1 MRAPLEAPRAN
12 IGMTLGDAARLW
24 ETDRASGCED
34 HSREYLAMIETRTN
48 PLAAKVNDVHSDGPE
63 ARFHDSAEARKSEPA
78 TVSPA
83 VQSLH
88 VLVAEDNA
96 VNQQIA
102 RRLLEKRGHT
112 VVLVADGRAAVDRL
126 EQESFD
132 LVLMDVQMPLMDG
145 VEATA
150 AIRARELRTGDWL
163 PIVAMT
169 AHAMKGDREKYL
181 AAGMDGYIS
190 KPVQKQALWDVVEE
204 FGLRKRSM
212 ALQTSDTVHRPPSN
226 ERSVQNGAI
235 LPGTS
240 AASSECAVFDCQA
253 ALERVEGDSDL
264 LREMVTVFL
273 ESCDAM
279 LDDIRQAATHRDAH
293 GVESAAHALK
303 GCLANLS
310 ANEAWQSAA
319 LVERL
324 GREKVFDGMAGAY
337 GQLES
342 ALERLRPAMSALL
355 EPVAC

>member
-1 MRAPLEAPRAN
+1 MK
-12 IGMTLGDAARLW
+12 
-24 ETDRASGCED
+24 ET
-34 HSREYLAMIETRTN
+34 YPN
-48 PLAAKVNDVHSDGPE
+48 PLAANINTVDSVAWE
-63 ARFHDSAEARKSEPA
+63 ANLSNSHEPRKSETT
-78 TVSPA
+78 TVSAA

-88 VLVAEDNA
+88 ILVAEDNA

-112 VVLVADGRAAVDRL
+112 VVLVGDGRAAVDRL
-126 EQESFD
+126 ERESFD
-132 LVLMDVQMPLMDG
+132 LVLMDVQMPVMDG

-150 AIRARELRTGDWL
+150 AIRAREVQTGSWL

-204 FGLRKRSM
+204 FGAQKRLRSLQLGDPNGSSSPEDRSGQ
-212 ALQTSDTVHRPPSN
+212 AGVPAPTDS
-226 ERSVQNGAI
+226 GA
-235 LPGTS
+235 T
-240 AASSECAVFDCQA
+240 AECAVFDSQA

-264 LREMVTVFL
+264 LREMLAVFL
-273 ESCDAM
+273 ENSEAM
-279 LDDIRQAATHRDAH
+279 MDDIRRAASNQDTRGA
-293 GVESAAHALK
+293 ERAAHALK

-319 LVERL
+319 FVERL
-324 GREKVFDGMAGAY
+324 GREGVFDGLAVAC

-342 ALERLRPAMSALL
+342 AMERLRPAMSALL

>member
-1 MRAPLEAPRAN
+1 
-12 IGMTLGDAARLW
+12 
-24 ETDRASGCED
+24 
-34 HSREYLAMIETRTN
+34 MIETHPN
-48 PLAAKVNDVHSDGPE
+48 PLAANANSVNSGSPE
-63 ARFHDSAEARKSEPA
+63 ARLYNPDEPRKSEPA
-78 TVSPA
+78 AVSAA

-88 VLVAEDNA
+88 ILVAEDNA

-112 VVLVADGRAAVDRL
+112 VVLVGDGRAAVDRL
-126 EQESFD
+126 ERESFD
-132 LVLMDVQMPLMDG
+132 LVLMDVQMPVMDG

-150 AIRARELRTGDWL
+150 AIRARELKTGGWL

-204 FGLRKRSM
+204 FGAQKRLRSLHLGEARSSSPSEDRSGQ
-212 ALQTSDTVHRPPSN
+212 ADAAPRTGSGAPSD
-226 ERSVQNGAI
+226 
-235 LPGTS
+235 
-240 AASSECAVFDCQA
+240 CAVFDSQA

-264 LREMVTVFL
+264 LREMVAVFL
-273 ESCDAM
+273 ESSEAM
-279 LDDIRQAATHRDAH
+279 LDDIRRAAASRDARAI
-293 GVESAAHALK
+293 ERAAHALK

-319 LVERL
+319 FVEKL
-324 GREKVFDGMAGAY
+324 GREGVFDGLAGACA
-337 GQLES
+337 QLER
-342 ALERLRPAMSALL
+342 AVERLRPAMSALL